1 MGIPLEAYSVGEEG
15 GGGLQYDFY
24 WFYTPTHAKPPWK
37 EKIVIPLSPKLRQS
51 IIIKTSFETRVRQFC
66 GYE

>member
-37 EKIVIPLSPKLRQS
+37 ENL
-51 IIIKTSFETRVRQFC
+51 
-66 GYE
+66 